1 MKHQAEYEQMLVS
14 EEKVIRTWRG
24 LHMNEESGD
33 EVRIPYKFCQNC
45 GYINIFIDTLIQCPD
60 KH

>member
-14 EEKVIRTWRG
+14 EENVIRTWRG
-24 LHMNEESGD
+24 LHMKEEIGD
-33 EVRIPYKFCQNC
+33 EVRISYKLCQNC
-45 GYINIFIDTLIQCPD
+45 GYINILLDTLIQCPD